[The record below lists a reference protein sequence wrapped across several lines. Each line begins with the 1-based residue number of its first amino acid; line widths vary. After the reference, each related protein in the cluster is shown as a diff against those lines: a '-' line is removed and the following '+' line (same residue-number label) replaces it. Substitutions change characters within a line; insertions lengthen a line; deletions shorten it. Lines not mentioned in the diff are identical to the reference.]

1 MVSKDYLIDLLK
13 DNEVFLEGDFTLSSG
28 KKSNYY
34 INMKKAITEPEILS
48 TISKLIT
55 EKIAGDNID
64 KVAGPAL
71 GAVPIATAVSLES
84 KLPLLMIRK
93 EKKGYGTSK
102 LIEGELN
109 QDDNVIVVED
119 VSTTGGSLLKAI
131 KAIQD
136 NGGRVVRAFVVVDRQ
151 EGAIEEFEKEGIK
164 LEPLINVNEFFDWK
178 NKSMMKNLFH
188 HYFLTWW
195 TKWGSSSIIIG
206 NAVLTAFGEPGMENI
221 SVFL

>member
-1 MVSKDYLIDLLK
+1 MVSKEYLIDLLK
-13 DNEVFLEGDFTLSSG
+13 ENEVFLEGDFTLSSG

-48 TISKLIT
+48 TISKLISD
-55 EKIAGDNID
+55 KIKDDAID

-102 LIEGELN
+102 LIEGELVDG
-109 QDDNVIVVED
+109 DDVIVVED

-131 KAIQD
+131 RAIED
-136 NGGRVVRAFVVVDRQ
+136 NGGNVKRAFVVVDRQ
-151 EGAIEEFEKEGIK
+151 EGAIEEFKKEGIV
-164 LEPLINVNEFFDWK
+164 LEPLITVDEFFD
-178 NKSMMKNLFH
+178 
-188 HYFLTWW
+188 
-195 TKWGSSSIIIG
+195 
-206 NAVLTAFGEPGMENI
+206 
-221 SVFL
+221 

>member
-1 MVSKDYLIDLLK
+1 MELLK
-13 DNEVFLEGDFTLSSG
+13 ENEVFLEGDFTLSSG
-28 KKSNYY
+28 KKSSYY

-55 EKIAGDNID
+55 EKIVDDNID

-109 QDDNVIVVED
+109 EDDDVIVVED

-131 KAIQD
+131 NAIQD
-136 NGGRVVRAFVVVDRQ
+136 NGGNVKRAFVVVDRE
-151 EGAIEEFEKEGIK
+151 EGAIEEFEKAGIK
-164 LEPLINVNEFFDWK
+164 LEPLISVSEFF
-178 NKSMMKNLFH
+178 
-188 HYFLTWW
+188 
-195 TKWGSSSIIIG
+195 
-206 NAVLTAFGEPGMENI
+206 E
-221 SVFL
+221 

>member
-1 MVSKDYLIDLLK
+1 MTSKEYLIDLLK
-13 DNEVFLEGDFTLSSG
+13 ENGVFLEGDFTLSSG

-55 EKIAGDNID
+55 QKIDLDDID

-109 QDDNVIVVED
+109 EGDNVIVVED

-131 KAIQD
+131 RAIND
-136 NGGRVVRAFVVVDRQ
+136 NGGNVKRAFVVVDRE
-151 EGAIEEFEKEGIK
+151 EGASETFEKEGIT
-164 LEPLINVNEFFDWK
+164 LEPLISVKDFF
-178 NKSMMKNLFH
+178 
-188 HYFLTWW
+188 
-195 TKWGSSSIIIG
+195 
-206 NAVLTAFGEPGMENI
+206 
-221 SVFL
+221 

>member
-1 MVSKDYLIDLLK
+1 MTSKEYLIDLLK
-13 DNEVFLEGDFTLSSG
+13 ENGVFLEGDFTLSSG

-55 EKIAGDNID
+55 QKIDLDDID

-109 QDDNVIVVED
+109 EGDNVIVVED

-131 KAIQD
+131 HAIND
-136 NGGRVVRAFVVVDRQ
+136 NGGNVKRAFVVVDRE
-151 EGAIEEFEKEGIK
+151 EGAIETFEKEGIT
-164 LEPLINVNEFFDWK
+164 LEPLISVKDFF
-178 NKSMMKNLFH
+178 
-188 HYFLTWW
+188 
-195 TKWGSSSIIIG
+195 
-206 NAVLTAFGEPGMENI
+206 
-221 SVFL
+221 

>member
-1 MVSKDYLIDLLK
+1 MTSKEYLIDLLK
-13 DNEVFLEGDFTLSSG
+13 ENGVFLEGDFTLSSG

-55 EKIAGDNID
+55 QKIDLDDID

-109 QDDNVIVVED
+109 EGDNVIVVED
-119 VSTTGGSLLKAI
+119 LSTTGGSLLKAI
-131 KAIQD
+131 RAIND
-136 NGGRVVRAFVVVDRQ
+136 NGGNVKRAFVVVDRE
-151 EGAIEEFEKEGIK
+151 EGAIETFEKEGIT
-164 LEPLINVNEFFDWK
+164 LEPLISVKDFF
-178 NKSMMKNLFH
+178 
-188 HYFLTWW
+188 
-195 TKWGSSSIIIG
+195 
-206 NAVLTAFGEPGMENI
+206 
-221 SVFL
+221 

>member
-1 MVSKDYLIDLLK
+1 MISKEYLIDLLK
-13 DNEVFLEGDFTLSSG
+13 KNEVFLEGDFTLSSG

-55 EKIAGDNID
+55 DKIKDDEID

-84 KLPLLMIRK
+84 GLPLLMIRK

-102 LIEGELN
+102 LIEGVLN
-109 QDDNVIVVED
+109 QNDNVLVVED

-131 KAIQD
+131 RAIQD
-136 NGGRVVRAFVVVDRQ
+136 NGGNVTRAFVVVDRQ
-151 EGAIEEFEKEGIK
+151 EGAIEEFEKAGIK
-164 LEPLINVNEFFDWK
+164 LEPLITVNEFFD
-178 NKSMMKNLFH
+178 
-188 HYFLTWW
+188 
-195 TKWGSSSIIIG
+195 
-206 NAVLTAFGEPGMENI
+206 
-221 SVFL
+221 

>member
-1 MVSKDYLIDLLK
+1 MTSKEYLIDLLK
-13 DNEVFLEGDFTLSSG
+13 ENGVFLEGDFTLSSG

-55 EKIAGDNID
+55 QKIDLDDIG

-109 QDDNVIVVED
+109 EGDNVIVVED

-131 KAIQD
+131 RAIND
-136 NGGRVVRAFVVVDRQ
+136 NGGNVKRAFVVVDRE
-151 EGAIEEFEKEGIK
+151 EGAIETFEKEGIT
-164 LEPLINVNEFFDWK
+164 LEPLISVKDFF
-178 NKSMMKNLFH
+178 
-188 HYFLTWW
+188 
-195 TKWGSSSIIIG
+195 
-206 NAVLTAFGEPGMENI
+206 
-221 SVFL
+221 

>member
-1 MVSKDYLIDLLK
+1 MTSKEYLIDLLK
-13 DNEVFLEGDFTLSSG
+13 ENGVFLEGDFTLSSG

-55 EKIAGDNID
+55 QKIDLDDIE

-109 QDDNVIVVED
+109 EGDNVIVVED

-131 KAIQD
+131 RAIND
-136 NGGRVVRAFVVVDRQ
+136 NGGNVKRAFVVVDRE
-151 EGAIEEFEKEGIK
+151 EGAIETFEKEGIT
-164 LEPLINVNEFFDWK
+164 LEPLISVKDFF
-178 NKSMMKNLFH
+178 
-188 HYFLTWW
+188 
-195 TKWGSSSIIIG
+195 
-206 NAVLTAFGEPGMENI
+206 
-221 SVFL
+221 

>member
-1 MVSKDYLIDLLK
+1 MLSKDYLIGLLK
-13 DNEVFLEGDFTLSSG
+13 ENEVFLEGDFTLSSG
-28 KKSNYY
+28 KKSSYY

-55 EKIAGDNID
+55 EKIKDENID

-109 QDDNVIVVED
+109 PDDNVIVVED

-136 NGGRVVRAFVVVDRQ
+136 NGGKVVRAFVVVDRE
-151 EGAIEEFEKEGIK
+151 EGAVEEFEKAGIT
-164 LEPLINVNEFFDWK
+164 LEPLISVSEFF
-178 NKSMMKNLFH
+178 
-188 HYFLTWW
+188 
-195 TKWGSSSIIIG
+195 
-206 NAVLTAFGEPGMENI
+206 E
-221 SVFL
+221 

>member
-1 MVSKDYLIDLLK
+1 MISKEYLIELLK
-13 DNEVFLEGDFTLSSG
+13 ENEVFLEGDFTLSSG

-55 EKIAGDNID
+55 EKIVDDDID

-84 KLPLLMIRK
+84 RLPLLMIRK

-109 QDDNVIVVED
+109 EGDDVIVVED

-136 NGGRVVRAFVVVDRQ
+136 NGGNVKRAFVVVDRQ

-164 LEPLINVNEFFDWK
+164 LEPLICVNEFFD
-178 NKSMMKNLFH
+178 
-188 HYFLTWW
+188 
-195 TKWGSSSIIIG
+195 
-206 NAVLTAFGEPGMENI
+206 
-221 SVFL
+221 

>member
-1 MVSKDYLIDLLK
+1 MVSKEYLIGLLK
-13 DNEVFLEGDFTLSSG
+13 ENEVFLEGDFTLSSG

-48 TISKLIT
+48 TISSLIT
-55 EKIAGDNID
+55 EKIKDDEID

-109 QDDNVIVVED
+109 EGDDVIVVED

-131 KAIQD
+131 KAIQE
-136 NGGRVVRAFVVVDRQ
+136 NGGNVKRAFVVVDRQ
-151 EGAIEEFEKEGIK
+151 EGAIEAFEKEGIT
-164 LEPLINVNEFFDWK
+164 LEPLITVDEFF
-178 NKSMMKNLFH
+178 N
-188 HYFLTWW
+188 
-195 TKWGSSSIIIG
+195 
-206 NAVLTAFGEPGMENI
+206 
-221 SVFL
+221 